1 MNLSELMANPYEG
14 YAYAYPHKTAY
25 RQLDPPRPLGELW
38 AAEDK
43 RALTLYVH
51 VPVCEMRCGFCNLF
65 TTTGTD
71 EAFEAAYVAALER
84 QAMRVRKA
92 VGDASFSGA
101 AVGGGTPTFLSIGG
115 LARVLRILDAF
126 GASPA
131 RVPTSVETSPRTA
144 EPDKL
149 RLLRSAGV
157 ERVSIGVQTF
167 DEEESG
173 ALGRSQ
179 KAAWVVDA
187 LDAIRAAGFPV
198 LNVDLMYGAEGQ
210 DEASFVRSIDRALAW
225 RPEEIYLYPVYVRP
239 LTGIARRG
247 GRSGSVRPRNDAR
260 LLLYRAGRARLTNAG
275 YDQVSMRF
283 FRRSD
288 APPHKD
294 HSCQE
299 EGTVGLGCGARSY
312 TRALHYASE
321 WAVGASD
328 VRAILRAY
336 MDAPDAAFD
345 AAWFGTEL
353 SGDDQR
359 RRYVLKTLLRRDGL
373 PLGDYA
379 AWFGSTAER
388 DLPALGE
395 LVQAGLAE
403 RRGDRLALTEGG
415 LELSDA
421 IGPLLYAPATRAKM
435 AAFELR

>member
-1 MNLSELMANPYEG
+1 MANAYEG

-25 RQLDPPRPLGELW
+25 RQLDPARPLRELW
-38 AAEDK
+38 ADEDK

-71 EAFEAAYVAALER
+71 EAFEAAYLAALER
-84 QAMRVRKA
+84 QATRVRNA
-92 VGDASFSGA
+92 VGEASFAGA
-101 AVGGGTPTFLSIGG
+101 AVGGGTPTFLSKGG
-115 LARVLRILDAF
+115 LARVLAILDAC
-126 GASPA
+126 GVPPA

-149 RLLRSAGV
+149 RLLRDAGV

-167 DEEESG
+167 EEDESR

-179 KAAWVVDA
+179 RTAWVVDA
-187 LDAIRAAGFPV
+187 LDAIRAADFPV
-198 LNVDLMYGAEGQ
+198 LNVDLMYGTEGQ

-239 LTGIARRG
+239 LTGIARRDE
-247 GRSGSVRPRNDAR
+247 RSGSARPRDDVR
-260 LLLYRAGRARLTNAG
+260 LLLYRAGSARLASAG
-275 YDQVSMRF
+275 YEQLSMRS

-288 APPHKD
+288 APPCKD

-312 TRALHYASE
+312 TRSVHYASE
-321 WAVGASD
+321 WAVGATD

-336 MDAPDAAFD
+336 MDAPDTAFD
-345 AAWFGTEL
+345 VAAFGTEL

-373 PLGDYA
+373 PLRDYA
-379 AWFGSTAER
+379 AWFGSNAER

-395 LVQAGLAE
+395 LVDAGLAE
-403 RRGDRLALTEGG
+403 RRGDRLALTEAG

-421 IGPLLYAPATRAKM
+421 IGPWLYAPETRAKM
-435 AAFELR
+435 ATFALR